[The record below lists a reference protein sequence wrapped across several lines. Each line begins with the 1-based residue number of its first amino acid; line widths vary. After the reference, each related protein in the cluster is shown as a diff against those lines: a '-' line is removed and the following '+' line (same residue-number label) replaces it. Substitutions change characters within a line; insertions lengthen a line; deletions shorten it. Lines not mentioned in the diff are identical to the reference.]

1 MSDLSRDRAGR
12 TAGRRVLY
20 RALHFA
26 VPVLLIALV
35 LRYIGTGDV
44 LGHLTAADPVL
55 VLAGLLA
62 AQVQIVACAL
72 RWRFTAGRLGA
83 QIGTMRAL
91 GEYYLSGLINM
102 TVPGGVV
109 GDAARVVRTR
119 AEGGFEVAAQAVVIE
134 RFAGQLSLGAVL
146 FTGVLLSGSTALQ
159 LTALGVAGSLLCLV
173 LLLRW
178 VRPALLRRAIGRVGE
193 RFMEALKRSW
203 FDRGAAAPQ
212 VALSLVVVAANLAS
226 FGFAAA
232 ATGTRLDLAE
242 ALFAVPMILAAM
254 LIPFSIGG
262 WGYREGAAAAVFPLI
277 GASAAAGVGASLLF
291 GALILV
297 ANLPG
302 LLVLLT
308 RPRQAPGEAS
318 G

>member
-1 MSDLSRDRAGR
+1 MSDLSRDATGP
-12 TAGRRVLY
+12 AKGRRVLY
-20 RALHFA
+20 RALHIF
-26 VPVLLIALV
+26 VPIVLIGLV
-35 LRYIGTGDV
+35 LRSIGTSEV
-44 LGHLTAADPVL
+44 LGHLIASDPVL
-55 VLAGLLA
+55 VVGGLLA
-62 AQVQIVACAL
+62 AQVQIVACAF

-109 GDAARVVRTR
+109 GDAARVMRTR
-119 AEGGFEVAAQAVVIE
+119 TEGGFEVAAQAVVIE

-146 FTGVLLSGSTALQ
+146 FAGLLLSGITALQ
-159 LTALGVAGSLLCLV
+159 VAALSVAGGLLCLV
-173 LLLRW
+173 LLLRL
-178 VRPALLRRAIGRVGE
+178 VRPASLRRAIGQVGQ

-212 VALSLVVVAANLAS
+212 VALSLVVVVANLAT